1 MTCIVGFLFL
11 RETKD
16 TDIVTSSAQAKMAF

>member
-1 MTCIVGFLFL
+1 MVGFLFL